1 MSIFDI
7 FIRPVGL
14 GTLTENDATVAM
26 NISSY
31 VRGSIRGLKYFFYRD
46 FTESPLA
53 ASRQANL
60 SIIIPVVIVQSQ
72 VCGWPNLNSC
82 GGPRRQRH
90 LIGTTLT

>member
-14 GTLTENDATVAM
+14 GTLTENDATIGM
-26 NISSY
+26 NIFSY

-46 FTESPLA
+46 LTESPLA

-60 SIIIPVVIVQSQ
+60 SIIIPDPYKLAAVFQLAVEA
-72 VCGWPNLNSC
+72 
-82 GGPRRQRH
+82 
-90 LIGTTLT
+90 